1 MSYTVKQLAKISG
14 ISSRTLRFY
23 DEIGLLKPARYGDNT
38 YRYYEEEQLLLLQ
51 QILFFRELGFP
62 LNDIQG
68 FMSNPGFDKIKTLGE
83 HRISLQRSLEKTE
96 ALIKTIDK
104 TVSHLKGEKKMN
116 ATNLYEGFH
125 SKIEK
130 AVEDFTSEMQQS
142 YVDNGMSKEDMDIME
157 KAGERVK
164 TWSPGEF
171 AKHMVTG
178 DELLKEFVLA
188 IEKNHAP
195 DSLETQALVSRHY
208 NWSSLMSGAISK
220 KGYCMAFAQS
230 GDSPQVSDHYNKYH
244 PELMVY
250 LFSAMKVFSEV
261 EVN

>member
-1 MSYTVKQLAKISG
+1 
-14 ISSRTLRFY
+14 
-23 DEIGLLKPARYGDNT
+23 
-38 YRYYEEEQLLLLQ
+38 
-51 QILFFRELGFP
+51 
-62 LNDIQG
+62 
-68 FMSNPGFDKIKTLGE
+68 
-83 HRISLQRSLEKTE
+83 
-96 ALIKTIDK
+96 
-104 TVSHLKGEKKMN
+104 
-116 ATNLYEGFH
+116 
-125 SKIEK
+125 
-130 AVEDFTSEMQQS
+130 MQQS

-157 KAGERVK
+157 KAGERAK

-195 DSLETQALVSRHY
+195 DTLETQALVSRHY

>member
-1 MSYTVKQLAKISG
+1 MSYTVRQLAKISG
-14 ISSRTLRFY
+14 VSSRTLRFY
-23 DEIGLLKPARYGDNT
+23 DEIGLLNPARYGDNN

-83 HRISLQRSLEKTE
+83 HKISLQRSLEKTE
-96 ALIKTIDK
+96 TLIKTIDK
-104 TVSHLKGEKKMN
+104 TVSHLKGEEKMN

-130 AVEDFTSEMQQS
+130 VVEDFTAEMQQS
-142 YVDNGMSKEDMDIME
+142 YVDSGLSKEDMDIME
-157 KAGERVK
+157 KAGEKAK

-171 AKHMVTG
+171 AKYMVSG
-178 DELLKEFVLA
+178 DELFKEFVLA
-188 IEKNHAP
+188 IEKNHAS
-195 DSLETQALVSRHY
+195 DSLEAQALVSRHY
-208 NWSSLMSGAISK
+208 DWSSLANGSISK
-220 KGYCMAFAQS
+220 KGYCMVFSQAGGSSQI
-230 GDSPQVSDHYNKYH
+230 SDHYNKYH

-250 LFSAMKVFSEV
+250 LFAAMEVFSED
-261 EVN
+261 EVK